1 VGHGGALVTLDRGSE
16 VVWAAVDSGQ
26 EWRRK
31 SGKGCGSGKKMVA
44 GMRSREGKKE
54 CVSSSRMC
62 SGSRRRCGCMGAG
75 AGTPTGVVA
84 ARATAAQHGEGGSR
98 PTRGREG
105 GGKAEE
111 DAWHG
116 L

>member
-1 VGHGGALVTLDRGSE
+1 
-16 VVWAAVDSGQ
+16 
-26 EWRRK
+26 
-31 SGKGCGSGKKMVA
+31 
-44 GMRSREGKKE
+44 
-54 CVSSSRMC
+54 
-62 SGSRRRCGCMGAG
+62 MGAG

-116 L
+116 LERRGGGGGTTHGRQERRGASGRGTEEAGAGGGRRGLAYDFPKMQGPYYNVLVTFKPEL